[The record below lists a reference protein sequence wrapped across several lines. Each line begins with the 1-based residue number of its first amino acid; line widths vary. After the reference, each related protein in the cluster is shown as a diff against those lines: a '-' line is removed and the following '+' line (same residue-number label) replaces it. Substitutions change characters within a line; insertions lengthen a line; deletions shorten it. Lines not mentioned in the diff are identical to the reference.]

1 MAAEIEARTTLDA
14 NGRVVVPAPFR
25 RALGLEEG
33 DEVILRLGE
42 GEIRITTPQQALRRA
57 QELVRRRVP
66 GSRSLAAEL
75 IRERREEEKG
85 G

>member
-1 MAAEIEARTTLDA
+1 MAADYEARTTLDA

-42 GEIRITTPQQALRRA
+42 GEIRITTPRQALRRA
-57 QELVRRRVP
+57 QELVRRRV
-66 GSRSLAAEL
+66 SRTRSLAAEL
-75 IRERREEEKG
+75 VRERREEEKG

>member
-1 MAAEIEARTTLDA
+1 MAADSEARTTLDA

-42 GEIRITTPQQALRRA
+42 GEIRITTPRQALRRA

-66 GSRSLAAEL
+66 RTRSLAAEL
-75 IRERREEEKG
+75 VRERREEETG